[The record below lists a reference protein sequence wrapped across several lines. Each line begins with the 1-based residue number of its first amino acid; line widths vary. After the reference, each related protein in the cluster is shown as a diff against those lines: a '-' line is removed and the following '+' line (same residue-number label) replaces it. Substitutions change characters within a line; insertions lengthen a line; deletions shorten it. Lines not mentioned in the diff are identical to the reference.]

1 MAVSML
7 LIVTLAFIGIAIGV
21 VIVAIV
27 AYTERSR
34 RNRTSGTESETDPT
48 LQSRSTRERANSPPS
63 LESERGSALDLMDLE
78 PAAYRVMQMIL
89 RKVEVAYPDLCAA
102 VEALPERE
110 LLSTAELDNV
120 LGKLID
126 ENWITV
132 TENDGTAIY
141 KAVLRRKST
150 NVLDTYAPKRRTGT
164 ILPQNVWDS
173 LDTKTDLGKS
183 SFQSDEK

>member
-63 LESERGSALDLMDLE
+63 LESERSSALDLMDLE

-89 RKVEVAYPDLCAA
+89 RKVEVAHPDLCAA

-110 LLSTAELDNV
+110 RLSTAELDNV